1 MNKQKLWQHIRII
14 ACILTWALF
23 QNSWENPD
31 LQFYWVSFTDK
42 TESPF
47 SISRPD
53 EFLSARAIE
62 RRKKQGIPITEDD
75 LPVNPYYLI
84 QLKNTGAEIQYSS
97 RWFNGVNILCSS
109 EIVKKI
115 KALSCVKTVS
125 AIGNYYVYELVPKAK
140 YRQKKIQKKKP
151 GTPYY
156 GAGEKQIR
164 RMDGVALHEK
174 GYKGKGMM
182 VGVLDAG
189 FFLADRM
196 PFFDSLRLSGRLVF
210 SKDFVEQDESVFE
223 TSIHGTQ
230 VLSVMAA
237 NIPGR
242 LVGTAPDATYA
253 CIKTEDIRDEYRM
266 EEYNWIAGLEY
277 ADQLG
282 VDVVNSSV
290 GYSLFTN
297 KKMNYKIEDM
307 DGATCLS
314 SEAAEMAF
322 AKGMIVV
329 TSAGNEGNLEWQRV
343 VCPADSEGALAV
355 GAVNAEGEKT
365 NFSSIGPTAD
375 GRIKP
380 DLVAQGEEVAVVSLR
395 GLDLHMAKGTS
406 FSAPLVAG
414 MIASLWQAF
423 PEKKNSEIVE
433 AIKRTA
439 SRAGHPNNSI
449 GFGIPDFFEAW
460 KYLKSN
466 LEENSEVRVSKAV
479 PSYK

>member
-1 MNKQKLWQHIRII
+1 MNKQKLWTSARII
-14 ACILTWALF
+14 ACVFTWALF

-42 TESPF
+42 ADSPF
-47 SISRPD
+47 SISRPE

-62 RRKKQGIPITEDD
+62 RRRKQGVLIAEDD
-75 LPVNPYYLI
+75 LPVSPYYLI
-84 QLKNTGAEIQYSS
+84 QLKREGAEIRYSS
-97 RWFNGVNILCSS
+97 RWFNGVNILCGQLTA
-109 EIVKKI
+109 EKI
-115 KALSCVKTVS
+115 NAFPFVKTVS
-125 AIGNYYVYELVPKAK
+125 VIGNYFDYKLVPKAK
-140 YRQKKIQKKKP
+140 YRQRKIPKRKLQ
-151 GTPYY
+151 TPYY
-156 GAGEKQIR
+156 GAAEEEIR
-164 RMDGVALHEK
+164 MLGGVALHEQGFK
-174 GYKGKGMM
+174 GEGMM
-182 VGVLDAG
+182 VGILDAG

-196 PFFDSLRLSGRLVF
+196 PFFDSLRFENRMLF
-210 SKDFVEQDESVFE
+210 AKDFVEQDESVFE

-237 NIPGR
+237 NVPGR
-242 LVGTAPDATYA
+242 LVGTAPEATYV

-277 ADQLG
+277 ADQMG

-297 KKMNYKIEDM
+297 KKMNYSIEDM

-314 SEAAEMAF
+314 SAAAEIAF
-322 AKGMIVV
+322 SKGMIVV

-343 VCPADSEGALAV
+343 VCPADSEGALAI
-355 GAVNAEGEKT
+355 GAVNPEGEKT
-365 NFSSIGPTAD
+365 YFSSIGPTAD

-380 DLVAQGEEVAVVSLR
+380 DLVAQGEDVAVVALR
-395 GLDLHMAKGTS
+395 GLDLHMASGTS

-423 PEKKNSEIVE
+423 PEKKNREIVD

-439 SRAGHPNNSI
+439 SRAGRPNNSI
-449 GFGIPDFFEAW
+449 GFGIPNFFEAW
-460 KYLKSN
+460 LYLKSTSRDK
-466 LEENSEVRVSKAV
+466 LEVSTQK
-479 PSYK
+479 PLHTYK